1 MVNNRYGVLI
11 IAHGSS
17 NSRWKEA
24 IKNTVESVSS
34 PYPIALSYLEFSEDK
49 TIKLQV
55 QLLESLG
62 VNHIIAIPL
71 FISTGSTHI
80 AEIKYMLGISQS
92 CQVETDVKPISINSK
107 IILCNPMDDHPLIV
121 ELLLDQLRKLS
132 VSPNNEA
139 VLLVGHGSDRADFF
153 QVWEDFLKRL
163 ESKIQSSLPFGMI
176 THATMY
182 NENIDQM
189 TRNLR
194 NQYDRLIVL
203 PLFLYEGY
211 FTKRVIPQRLG
222 ETDYIMGHTYI
233 PHQNI
238 RKWIEHQVESTLVR
252 ERKQL

>member
-1 MVNNRYGVLI
+1 
-11 IAHGSS
+11 
-17 NSRWKEA
+17 
-24 IKNTVESVSS
+24 
-34 PYPIALSYLEFSEDK
+34 
-49 TIKLQV
+49 
-55 QLLESLG
+55 
-62 VNHIIAIPL
+62 
-71 FISTGSTHI
+71 
-80 AEIKYMLGISQS
+80 
-92 CQVETDVKPISINSK
+92 
-107 IILCNPMDDHPLIV
+107 MDDHPLIV

-163 ESKIQSSLPFGMI
+163 ESKIQSSLPFGTI